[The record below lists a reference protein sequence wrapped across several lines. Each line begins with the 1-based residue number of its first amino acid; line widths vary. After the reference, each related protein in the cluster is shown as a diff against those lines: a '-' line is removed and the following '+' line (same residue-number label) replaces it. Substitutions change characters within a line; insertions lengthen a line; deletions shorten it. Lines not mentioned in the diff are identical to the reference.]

1 MGLTLVLKAHIL
13 VYITYVDILNINNLS
28 MYKFRPSFLWQ
39 VSMLY
44 TFSCMLVA
52 HTTVWLKI
60 IQY

>member
-13 VYITYVDILNINNLS
+13 VYITYVDILSIIIEVCIS
-28 MYKFRPSFLWQ
+28 LWQ